1 MSIELTPRSA
11 SRERSASDGLARDRS
26 SSARR
31 ERGPSAALKIAR
43 QSAKDQMR
51 AAGLAKEKGEA
62 DMEEFIKD
70 RDVRKKLSL
79 KYLDILQNLI

>member
-11 SRERSASDGLARDRS
+11 SGERSASDGLAARDRS

-70 RDVRKKLSL
+70 RDVRE
-79 KYLDILQNLI
+79 